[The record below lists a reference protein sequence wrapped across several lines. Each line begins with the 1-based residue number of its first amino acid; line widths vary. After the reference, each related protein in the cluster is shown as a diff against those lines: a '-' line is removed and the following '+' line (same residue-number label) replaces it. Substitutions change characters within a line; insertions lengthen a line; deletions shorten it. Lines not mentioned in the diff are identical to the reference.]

1 MKPGHDTKARG
12 EVKKKMS
19 NVEGERTRKEED
31 QEIRKRGEG
40 ICPLKL
46 SSLNVPRKEERRE
59 ENGES
64 ERTSQ
69 EAKNVREKKREVKGG
84 RGKKRGAVGSV
95 GARTV
100 KEFEKGRKSMEQKA
114 SNSRGAP
121 QVVARG
127 K

>member
-12 EVKKKMS
+12 EVKKKTS

-31 QEIRKRGEG
+31 RIRKRGEG
-40 ICPLKL
+40 ISPLKL
-46 SSLNVPRKEERRE
+46 SSLNVLRKEERRE

-69 EAKNVREKKREVKGG
+69 EARNVREKKREVKGG
-84 RGKKRGAVGSV
+84 RGKKRGAVESV
-95 GARTV
+95 DARTV

-114 SNSRGAP
+114 LNSRGAP

>member
-12 EVKKKMS
+12 EVKKKTS

-31 QEIRKRGEG
+31 QIRKRGEG
-40 ICPLKL
+40 ISPLKL
-46 SSLNVPRKEERRE
+46 SSLNVLRKEERRE

-69 EAKNVREKKREVKGG
+69 EARNVREKKREVKGG
-84 RGKKRGAVGSV
+84 QGKRREAVESV

>member
-12 EVKKKMS
+12 EGKKKMS
-19 NVEGERTRKEED
+19 NVEEERKRKEED
-31 QEIRKRGEG
+31 QIRKRGEG
-40 ICPLKL
+40 ISPLKL

-64 ERTSQ
+64 ERTSR
-69 EAKNVREKKREVKGG
+69 EARNVREKKREVKGG
-84 RGKKRGAVGSV
+84 RGKKREAVESV

-100 KEFEKGRKSMEQKA
+100 KEFEKGRKSMEPKA
-114 SNSRGAP
+114 LNSRGAP

>member
-12 EVKKKMS
+12 EVKKKRS

-31 QEIRKRGEG
+31 QIRKRGEG
-40 ICPLKL
+40 ISPLKL
-46 SSLNVPRKEERRE
+46 SSLNVPRKEERRG

-69 EAKNVREKKREVKGG
+69 EARNVREKKREVKGG
-84 RGKKRGAVGSV
+84 RGRKRGAVESV
-95 GARTV
+95 GVRTV

>member
-12 EVKKKMS
+12 EVKKKRS
-19 NVEGERTRKEED
+19 NVEEERTRKEED
-31 QEIRKRGEG
+31 QIRKRGEG
-40 ICPLKL
+40 ISPLKL
-46 SSLNVPRKEERRE
+46 SSLNVLRKEERRE

-69 EAKNVREKKREVKGG
+69 EARNVREKKREVKGG
-84 RGKKRGAVGSV
+84 RGKKRGAVESV
-95 GARTV
+95 DARTV

-114 SNSRGAP
+114 LNSRGAP